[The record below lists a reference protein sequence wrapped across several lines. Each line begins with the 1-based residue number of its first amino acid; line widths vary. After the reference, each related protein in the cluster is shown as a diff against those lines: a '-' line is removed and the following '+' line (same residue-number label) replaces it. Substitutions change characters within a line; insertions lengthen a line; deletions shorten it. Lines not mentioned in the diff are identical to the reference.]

1 MSKAPA
7 ASTSS
12 YSSNTNTTT
21 NTGVRGAALGGYAPG
36 TQGQPDILTTPN
48 KAVTDAMTEHANAI
62 GAKYD
67 TIVKQMQEKN
77 DALQRSYDNMKNTF
91 DQKTQNLY
99 DQLQR
104 QENEYRESTNRLN
117 QQVSEYHDNM
127 ERNLSTAAAGEKARL
142 SSNAQER
149 GFNSNT
155 ALEAAQIANEKYGQQ
170 LLSNQQ
176 TRLQTLQNLQ
186 RDYQSFL
193 QNNFSNKQTLSR
205 DEADFANKMIDKM
218 KALKDEELALQKEIR
233 SQAYDPMLD
242 QTKAGINSTMSQRR
256 YQQAS
261 EERQNSY
268 SAIQDPNQ
276 KKQFLLDTLKSFYQI
291 DVSGVNPEALE
302 EAIRRPSFA
311 DAIAY
316 LANADK
322 RLNQQLLERQ
332 QQMREQQGQPRVITR
347 YVNQSNTNNNQQQP
361 TPTTTEDP
369 KKTEEEEENLDNSKG
384 IPFKRATPGF
394 LGLNRGK

>member
-1 MSKAPA
+1 M
-7 ASTSS
+7 
-12 YSSNTNTTT
+12 
-21 NTGVRGAALGGYAPG
+21 
-36 TQGQPDILTTPN
+36 
-48 KAVTDAMTEHANAI
+48 
-62 GAKYD
+62 
-67 TIVKQMQEKN
+67 
-77 DALQRSYDNMKNTF
+77 
-91 DQKTQNLY
+91 
-99 DQLQR
+99 
-104 QENEYRESTNRLN
+104 
-117 QQVSEYHDNM
+117 
-127 ERNLSTAAAGEKARL
+127 
-142 SSNAQER
+142 
-149 GFNSNT
+149 
-155 ALEAAQIANEKYGQQ
+155 
-170 LLSNQQ
+170 LSNQQ

-186 RDYQSFL
+186 RDYQNFL

-242 QTKAGINSTMSQRR
+242 QTKAGISSTMSQRR

-268 SAIQDPNQ
+268 SSIQDPNQ

-302 EAIRRPSFA
+302 EAIKRTSFA

-332 QQMREQQGQPRVITR
+332 QQMREQQGQPQTRVVTK
-347 YVNQSNTNNNQQQP
+347 YVNQSINNNNQQP
-361 TPTTTEDP
+361 TQSTTEDP
-369 KKTEEEEENLDNSKG
+369 KKEVEEEQTSNEKG